1 MSPEYAPEIVSVPSG
16 AALELHVPLP
26 FDNVAVQSV
35 VAPVVN
41 VTDPVGPGTPVALVV
56 TVAE

>member
-26 FDNVAVQSV
+26 LDSVAVHSV
-35 VAPVVN
+35 VVPVVN
-41 VTDPVGPGTPVALVV
+41 VTDPVGVGCPLTLVV